1 MFPGNNSCVFMVVI
15 LVGMVLLAEGIIGVK
30 KNQLRNYEK
39 KYEVLCTQI
48 EKMNQQEIGGSG
60 SS

>member
-39 KYEVLCTQI
+39 KYEMLCTQI